1 MKTSTS
7 LKIGSRHIIAAMLSA
22 SFLFFSATPSWSEE
36 YDNPP
41 EGIFK
46 GLSGGEVFNVG
57 IKDSIL
63 RALENNPTVTIQRL
77 NSEITSTSVKE
88 QRAAFDPQVTVT
100 GNKSNTKTEAQ
111 LGTRPEPIQL
121 TTERTRL
128 SISISET
135 IPTGTTLTLNSNIT
149 GSVSSLYTDQAIG
162 NIEISITQSLL
173 QGFGTGANLASLRK
187 AKLDVDIS
195 QEELKAFSEN
205 LVSRVEKAYWSLY
218 LAGEKISIQ
227 KESLTLA
234 ERQLNDSMERV
245 AVGRLAEIE
254 LAAVNAEVA
263 SRREALIDAQS
274 SYEKARLQFL
284 YLLNPQG
291 EDMWTMMP
299 VTIDKPF
306 VPDDAMDEVTVHE
319 KLGLKYRPD
328 LQQARLSMEK
338 GDLDVRQTKNGLLP
352 RLDFFLTYGKNR
364 YAESFS
370 DATPDP
376 GSPYSSLVTGFTLAI
391 PFPNRKARARYDR
404 SLKSIEQM
412 ELSLKNMERLVE
424 LDVRSAYIEAVKTR
438 HMIEATKV
446 TRELQQKNM
455 DAELEK
461 FRVGKS
467 TNFLVLQAQRNFTA
481 AKLDESGT
489 MVGYLNA
496 LIDLYQMQGTLL
508 ERRGIEIPG
517 LDE

>member
-1 MKTSTS
+1 MKTST
-7 LKIGSRHIIAAMLSA
+7 LPNVGSRHIIAAILSV
-22 SFLFFSATPSWSEE
+22 SFLFVYLTSSWSEE
-36 YDNPP
+36 YDNSS

-46 GLSGGEVFNVG
+46 DLSGGEIFNIG
-57 IKDSIL
+57 IQDSIL
-63 RALENNPTVTIQRL
+63 RALGNNPTVSIQRL
-77 NSEITSTSVKE
+77 NSEITYASVEE
-88 QRAAFDPQVTVT
+88 QRAAFDPQVTVSA
-100 GNKSNTKTEAQ
+100 NQISTKTEAQ
-111 LGTRPEPIQL
+111 LGTRPEPLQL

-135 IPTGTTLTLNSNIT
+135 IPTGTTLSLNSNIT

-195 QEELKAFSEN
+195 LAELKAFAEN
-205 LVSRVEKAYWSLY
+205 LVARVEKAYWSLY

-234 ERQLNDSMERV
+234 ERQLNESMERV
-245 AVGRLAEIE
+245 AVGKLAEIE

-291 EDMWTMMP
+291 EDMWTMIP
-299 VTIDKPF
+299 ATIDKPF
-306 VPDDAMDEVTVHE
+306 VPEDAMDEVSVHE
-319 KLGLKYRPD
+319 RLGLKYRAD
-328 LQQARLSMEK
+328 LTQARLSMEK
-338 GDLDVRQTKNGLLP
+338 GDLDVQQTKNGLLP
-352 RLDFFLTYGKNR
+352 RLDFFLTYGKNN

-376 GSPYSSLVTGFTLAI
+376 SSPYSSLNAGLTLTI
-391 PFPNRKARARYDR
+391 PFLNRKAKAKYER
-404 SLKSIEQM
+404 SLKSMEQM

-424 LDVRSAYIEAVKTR
+424 LDIRSAYIEAVKTR
-438 HMIEATKV
+438 QMIEATKV

-467 TNFLVLQAQRNFTA
+467 TNFLVLQAQRNFTV

>member
-1 MKTSTS
+1 MKISTFP
-7 LKIGSRHIIAAMLSA
+7 KIGSRHIITAMLSV
-22 SFLFFSATPSWSEE
+22 SFLFLSATHSLSEE
-36 YDNPP
+36 YDNSS
-41 EGIFK
+41 EGTFK
-46 GLSGGEVFNVG
+46 DLSGGEIFNVG
-57 IKDSIL
+57 IQDSIL

-77 NSEITSTSVKE
+77 NAEVTSTSVEE
-88 QRAAFDPQVTVT
+88 QRAAFDPQVTVSA
-100 GNKSNTKTEAQ
+100 NKNSTKTEAQ

-128 SISISET
+128 NIGISET
-135 IPTGTTLTLNSNIT
+135 IPTGTTLSLNSNIT
-149 GSVSSLYTDQAIG
+149 GSVSSLYTDQAVG
-162 NIEISITQSLL
+162 NLEISITQSLL

-195 QEELKAFSEN
+195 QAELKAFAEN
-205 LVSRVEKAYWSLY
+205 LVARVEKAYWSLY

-227 KESLTLA
+227 KESLALA
-234 ERQLNDSMERV
+234 ERQLNESMERV
-245 AVGRLAEIE
+245 AVGKLAEIE
-254 LAAVNAEVA
+254 LAAVNAEAA

-284 YLLNPQG
+284 YLLNPRG
-291 EDMWTMMP
+291 EDMWAMMP
-299 VTIDKPF
+299 ATIDKPF
-306 VPDDAMDEVTVHE
+306 VPEDAMDKVTAHE
-319 KLGLKYRPD
+319 KLGLKYRAD

-338 GDLDVRQTKNGLLP
+338 GELDVQQTKNGLLP
-352 RLDFFLTYGKNR
+352 RLDFFLTYGKNS

-376 GSPYSSLVTGFTLAI
+376 GSPYSSLNTGLTLTI
-391 PFPNRKARARYDR
+391 PFPNRKAKARYDR
-404 SLKSIEQM
+404 SLKSMEQM
-412 ELSLKNMERLVE
+412 KLSLKNMERLVE
-424 LDVRSAYIEAVKTR
+424 LDIRSAYIEAVKTR
-438 HMIEATKV
+438 QMIEATKV

-481 AKLDESGT
+481 AKLDESGA

-508 ERRGIEIPG
+508 ERRGIEN
-517 LDE
+517 LAEDE

>member
-1 MKTSTS
+1 MKTSTIF
-7 LKIGSRHIIAAMLSA
+7 KIGSRHIAAAILSF
-22 SFLFFSATPSWSEE
+22 SFLFLSATPSWSEE

-46 GLSGGEVFNVG
+46 GLSGGEIINVG
-57 IKDSIL
+57 IQDSIL
-63 RALENNPTVTIQRL
+63 RALENNPTVMIQRL
-77 NSEITSTSVKE
+77 KSEITSTSVEE
-88 QRAAFDPQVTVT
+88 QRAAFDPQVTIT
-100 GNKSNTKTEAQ
+100 GNRSSTKTEAQ
-111 LGTRPEPIQL
+111 LGTRPEPLQL
-121 TTERTRL
+121 TTERTRV

-135 IPTGTTLTLNSNIT
+135 LPTGTTLSLNSNIT

-195 QEELKAFSEN
+195 QAELKAFAEN

-227 KESLTLA
+227 RESLALA
-234 ERQLNDSMERV
+234 ERQLNESMERV
-245 AVGRLAEIE
+245 AVGKLADIE

-263 SRREALIDAQS
+263 SRREALIDAQG

-299 VTIDKPF
+299 ATIDKPF

-338 GDLDVRQTKNGLLP
+338 GDLDVQQTKNGLLP
-352 RLDFFLTYGKNR
+352 RLDFFLSYGRNN

-376 GSPYSSLVTGFTLAI
+376 GSPYSSLNTGLTLTI
-391 PFPNRKARARYDR
+391 PFLNRKAKARYER
-404 SLKSIEQM
+404 SLKSFEQM
-412 ELSLKNMERLVE
+412 DLSLKNMERLVE
-424 LDVRSAYIEAVKTR
+424 MDIRSAYIEAVKTR
-438 HMIEATKV
+438 QMIEATKV

-467 TNFLVLQAQRNFTA
+467 TNFLVLQAQRNFTV